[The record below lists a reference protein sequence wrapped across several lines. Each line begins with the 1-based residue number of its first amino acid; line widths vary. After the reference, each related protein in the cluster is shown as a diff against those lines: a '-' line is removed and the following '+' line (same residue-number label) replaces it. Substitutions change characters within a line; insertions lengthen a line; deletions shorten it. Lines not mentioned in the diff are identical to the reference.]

1 MEDLLIIPNNNLYI
15 TPQVKFTASSGL
27 CEISGESFM
36 ESVKDFYDTLMDWL
50 RRYMRDV
57 DGNIS
62 LHIRLS
68 YYNSS
73 SSRCILDM
81 LRLLKG
87 YELQGHEVEVVWY
100 LDTTEDYSVEDIEDF
115 SINTGLH
122 IHIVPITP
130 EKAL

>member
-1 MEDLLIIPNNNLYI
+1 MEDLIIIPNNSLYI
-15 TPQVKFTASSGL
+15 SPQVRFYAASGV

-50 RRYMRDV
+50 RRYMKEV
-57 DGNIS
+57 DGKLS

-87 YELQGHEVEVVWY
+87 YELQGHEVTVTWH
-100 LDTTEDYSVEDIEDF
+100 LDTAEDYSVEDIEDF

-122 IHIVPITP
+122 IHIVPTEP
-130 EKAL
+130 EQAL